1 MTAVEPAIQAAFVTV
16 ALFPHFTVT
25 VELLP
30 LAVTVNVP
38 DPAGPVSQIRTI
50 VSGPAGVVLT
60 AKAVVEIATAPAPAA
75 SAATTDFKI
84 LIVILLPEPSIRRPG
99 RNACADSPVTHTTGR
114 SYVLG

>member
-1 MTAVEPAIQAAFVTV
+1 MTV

-25 VELLP
+25 VDLTP

-38 DPAGPVSQIRTI
+38 DPAGPVSQISTI

-60 AKAVVEIATAPAPAA
+60 AKAVVEIATAPATAA

-84 LIVILLPEPSIRRPG
+84 LIVSLLPEPSIRRPG
-99 RNACADSPVTHTTGR
+99 RNACPDSPVTHTTGR

>member
-1 MTAVEPAIQAAFVTV
+1 MTAVEPAIQAAFETV
-16 ALFPHFTVT
+16 ALFPHFTIT

-50 VSGPAGVVLT
+50 VSGPAGVPA
-60 AKAVVEIATAPAPAA
+60 AKAVVEIATAPAPAT

-84 LIVILLPEPSIRRPG
+84 LIAILLPEPSIRRPS
-99 RNACADSPVTHTTGR
+99 RNASPDSPVTHTTGR
-114 SYVLG
+114 S